1 MRHALTYWT
10 GMSYP
15 QRVVFLAKPYPVDF
29 LNESHWIIDVILTSN
44 KNLIKQ
50 SNVLQTTI
58 GNHFLAS
65 CKLTL
70 KRPKSVPP
78 TITTRSFKNFNTEAF
93 CKDISETPFDT
104 VNIFNYIDDQLSS
117 FNKLFLDIL
126 DQRVPIKSSKAKHK
140 KSHVITAEIRELM
153 SKRDSKVCLLDNKPH
168 WLGGV

>member
-1 MRHALTYWT
+1 MKRQWKLKLGKDIIILGDLNCDMLSPTEPECQILSELCSLLNLIQLISST
-10 GMSYP
+10 
-15 QRVVFLAKPYPVDF
+15 RVTETT
-29 LNESHWIIDVILTSN
+29 ESLIDVILTSN

-70 KRPKSVPP
+70 MRPKSVPP

-104 VNIFNYIDDQLSS
+104 VNIFN
-117 FNKLFLDIL
+117 
-126 DQRVPIKSSKAKHK
+126 
-140 KSHVITAEIRELM
+140 
-153 SKRDSKVCLLDNKPH
+153 
-168 WLGGV
+168 

>member
-1 MRHALTYWT
+1 MKRQWKLKL
-10 GMSYP
+10 GKDIII
-15 QRVVFLAKPYPVDF
+15 LGD
-29 LNESHWIIDVILTSN
+29 LNCDMLSPTEPECLILSELCSLLNLIQLISSSLIDVILTSN

-58 GNHFLAS
+58 GNHFLAF

-104 VNIFNYIDDQLSS
+104 VNIFN
-117 FNKLFLDIL
+117 
-126 DQRVPIKSSKAKHK
+126 
-140 KSHVITAEIRELM
+140 
-153 SKRDSKVCLLDNKPH
+153 
-168 WLGGV
+168 